1 MRSGSFLSP
10 FSSDYRKI
18 HCIKDIKTAN
28 SSSIVVKRIF
38 AIHFAACSYVYRE
51 IRTGFRLIENILKQQ
66 KVAEENR
73 KNYPIN
79 YLVYLQ

>member
-1 MRSGSFLSP
+1 MRSGSFFSP
-10 FSSDYRKI
+10 LSSDYRKI

-28 SSSIVVKRIF
+28 ASSVVVKRIF
-38 AIHFAACSYVYRE
+38 AIHFAACSYFYHE

-66 KVAEENR
+66 KIAEENR